1 MAKSKE
7 AKSFDAAMKA
17 LVQVP
22 KTELHKAEREYQK
35 ARKKKRQRRKRK

>member
-1 MAKSKE
+1 MTKSKDRN
-7 AKSFDAAMKA
+7 AFDAAMKA

-22 KTELHKAEREYQK
+22 KEELYKAEREYQK